1 MSPLTTGDAAR
12 LGASDLLGSY
22 RIDKQIGSGGMGEIY
37 LAHDT
42 RPNLDRDVAIKVL
55 RHVTQA
61 RPRSRE
67 RFQQESR
74 ILAQLNH
81 PNICTL
87 YETGEQ
93 DDFVYIVMEFL
104 RGETL
109 SMRLARGPLPL
120 PELLRYAK
128 EIAEAVA
135 YLHGESVVHRDLK
148 PSNVMITDN
157 GAKLLDFGIAKVFSG
172 TDLST
177 VTNDM
182 TGPHIVGTLRYMA
195 PEVLSGEEADARSDI
210 FALGAIIY
218 EMATGRAAFDAA
230 TPAATISSILH
241 SQPIDVRQLRP
252 ECPIP
257 IEQIV
262 SYCLAKDPKDRWQSA
277 ADLLKPLAW
286 AKDHQ
291 NTPISDSN
299 LPRREP
305 RPRRKYVAA
314 ASAATLSVA
323 MIGGVYSINTHRFV
337 ASPHLTAVP
346 CEAPAELSDAAMLCS
361 GLSEDFTRR
370 LSRLTLTRPI
380 QTTTLGESVRR
391 GARTADVTR
400 ASIGATHVL
409 AGRVEKNR
417 DQVEIHYTL
426 SETKPGS
433 LRSDEVFAL
442 PVSEVFTSQDRLAAF
457 VTRRIGLQLD
467 HVERNA
473 LTAQPT
479 ASAAAFEAYLR
490 GLGILRTAGRDAAAT
505 DRMVAS
511 LSEASTTDPSFA
523 IAQAM
528 SGFTSW
534 AKFEQTHEASWRDA
548 SIAACDRATAADP
561 RLPEGHACRGQWLHF
576 QGRHKDAAAE
586 FQSAVGLDRSYDDAI
601 VWLGREFE
609 DQRDF
614 AGAEAVYR
622 QAVSNRPAYWASHAW
637 LGNYMRRQGRYDDAA
652 AEFEL
657 VVQRIPDA
665 GRTLGVLG
673 LTLTYVGR
681 YGDAVRAYE
690 RSVAIEPTVET
701 YVNWGLTLVRMRA
714 FEQAAAKLVEARK
727 LGGDSSQVLGTAGRI
742 AFYRRQ
748 KEAAELLAQAI
759 TAGQAELKS
768 PARKQDLNLALAD
781 YCAKIG
787 RQDEAR
793 KYLSDAGIDPA
804 ATARPSDPHLLFF
817 GALVLNQLGD
827 RRAALE
833 WLDRAVYWGVPPS
846 ELIAFPELD
855 GLRDEPAF
863 KNLLTRK

>member
-1 MSPLTTGDAAR
+1 MNPSTTGDAAR

-22 RIDKQIGSGGMGEIY
+22 RIKEQIGSGGMGEIY

-55 RHVTQA
+55 RNVTHA

-67 RFQQESR
+67 RFRLESR
-74 ILAQLNH
+74 ILAKLNH
-81 PNICTL
+81 PSICTL
-87 YETGEQ
+87 YEAGEQ
-93 DDFVYIVMEFL
+93 GDFVYLVMEYL
-104 RGETL
+104 VGEAL

-120 PELLRYAK
+120 PELLRYAQ

-135 YLHGESVVHRDLK
+135 YLHGQGVVHRDLK

-210 FALGAIIY
+210 FALGALIY

-323 MIGGVYSINTHRFV
+323 MFGGLFSINAHRFV

-361 GLSEDFTRR
+361 GLSEDLTRR

-391 GARTADVTR
+391 GARTAAVTR

-417 DQVEIHYTL
+417 DRVEIHYTL

-479 ASAAAFEAYLR
+479 ASAAAFEAYLS

-528 SGFTSW
+528 SGF
-534 AKFEQTHEASWRDA
+534 AS
-548 SIAACDRATAADP
+548 SSTAACDRAIAADP
-561 RLPEGHACRGQWLHF
+561 KLPEAHACRGQWLHL
-576 QGRHKDAAAE
+576 QGRHRDAAAE

-609 DQRDF
+609 DERDF

-622 QAVSNRPAYWASHAW
+622 QAVNNRPAYWASHAW
-637 LGNYMRRQGRYDDAA
+637 LGNFMRRQGRYDDAA

-665 GRTLGVLG
+665 GRALGVLG

-690 RSVAIEPTVET
+690 RSVVIEPTVET

-768 PARKQDLNLALAD
+768 PARKQDLNLMLAD
-781 YCAKIG
+781 YCAKLG
-787 RQDEAR
+787 RQEDAR
-793 KYLSDAGIDPA
+793 KYLAAAGIDPQS
-804 ATARPSDPHLLFF
+804 TVRPSDPHWLFF
-817 GALVLNQLGD
+817 AAVVLTQLGD
-827 RRAALE
+827 RSAALA

-863 KNLLTRK
+863 KSLNTRK